1 MIENWKTYKLSEVF
15 DIIGGGT
22 PKTTISE
29 YWGGE
34 IPWLSVVDFN
44 NDQRKVDSTEKSIT
58 RLGLDK
64 SSTKILTKG
73 QIIISARGTVGQL
86 AQVSR
91 DMAFNQS
98 CYGLDTKEG
107 IGINNYG
114 YYLLKHS
121 VQNIKSNSHGSVFD
135 TITKSTFENIEI
147 SLPPLSEQKAIAS
160 ILSALDDK
168 IELNLAMNKTLEEMA
183 MALYKHWFVDFG
195 PFQDGEFVDSELGL
209 IPEGW
214 EVKRLDEIADVGS
227 SKRIFSKEYIEE
239 GIPFFRGKEIIQLSK
254 GSSISTELFIST
266 EKYDSIK
273 SKFGVPVK
281 NDILVS
287 SVGTIG
293 VAWLVE
299 NNDPFYFKD
308 GNLTWLKN
316 YSDKINGPFL
326 HQWIVSKETQNQIKS
341 STIGSTQ
348 QALTISA
355 LRTLRIALPK
365 GKSSIM
371 DDISKKLTEWNELR
385 LLNKNEINT
394 LTTLRDT
401 LLPKLISGE
410 VRIKDIENQ
419 VAQAL

>member
-1 MIENWKTYKLSEVF
+1 
-15 DIIGGGT
+15 
-22 PKTTISE
+22 
-29 YWGGE
+29 
-34 IPWLSVVDFN
+34 
-44 NDQRKVDSTEKSIT
+44 
-58 RLGLDK
+58 
-64 SSTKILTKG
+64 
-73 QIIISARGTVGQL
+73 
-86 AQVSR
+86 
-91 DMAFNQS
+91 
-98 CYGLDTKEG
+98 
-107 IGINNYG
+107 
-114 YYLLKHS
+114 
-121 VQNIKSNSHGSVFD
+121 
-135 TITKSTFENIEI
+135 
-147 SLPPLSEQKAIAS
+147 
-160 ILSALDDK
+160 
-168 IELNLAMNKTLEEMA
+168 
-183 MALYKHWFVDFG
+183 
-195 PFQDGEFVDSELGL
+195 
-209 IPEGW
+209 
-214 EVKRLDEIADVGS
+214 
-227 SKRIFSKEYIEE
+227 
-239 GIPFFRGKEIIQLSK
+239 
-254 GSSISTELFIST
+254 
-266 EKYDSIK
+266 
-273 SKFGVPVK
+273 VK